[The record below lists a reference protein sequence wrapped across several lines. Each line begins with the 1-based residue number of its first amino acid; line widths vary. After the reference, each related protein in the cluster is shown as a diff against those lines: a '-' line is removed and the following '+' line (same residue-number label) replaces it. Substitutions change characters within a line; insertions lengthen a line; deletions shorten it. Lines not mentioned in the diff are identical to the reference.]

1 MRTCHTKA
9 IRPTPEVL
17 FMTAK
22 PRTHLADNSSASPS
36 APKHLTRQES
46 AKRLCRL
53 MLKRGWNQ
61 SGLARR
67 ADLPRDSV
75 STYTRAR
82 VMPTPQS
89 AERLARALGVTA
101 SELMPNRVESA
112 IEEDTPSLEMK
123 VSVNA
128 PQKAW
133 LRVNRLV
140 SLATAAKV
148 IGLIEAEDH
157 NPEGEK

>member
-1 MRTCHTKA
+1 MS
-9 IRPTPEVL
+9 
-17 FMTAK
+17 AK
-22 PRTHLADNSSASPS
+22 LRTHIPDVMSGADKPL
-36 APKHLTRQES
+36 APKHLSRQEF
-46 AKRLCRL
+46 AKRLYRL

-61 SGLARR
+61 SELARR

-75 STYTRAR
+75 STYIRAK

-89 AERLARALGVTA
+89 AERLARALGVTPD
-101 SELMPNRVESA
+101 ELMPNYVESA
-112 IEEDTPSLEMK
+112 IEEDAPSLEMK

-140 SLATAAKV
+140 SLSTAAKV
-148 IGLIEAEDH
+148 IALIEAEDH
-157 NPEGEK
+157 HNPEGEN

>member
-1 MRTCHTKA
+1 MVRTN
-9 IRPTPEVL
+9 
-17 FMTAK
+17 
-22 PRTHLADNSSASPS
+22 RTHVTDSMSEDSRS
-36 APKHLTRQES
+36 GMVPKHLAKQDF
-46 AKRLCRL
+46 AKRLYRL

-61 SGLARR
+61 SELARR

-75 STYTRAR
+75 STYIRAK

-89 AERLARALGVTA
+89 TERLAAALGVA
-101 SELMPNRVESA
+101 PEELLPNHVESA

-128 PQKAW
+128 PSKAW

-140 SLATAAKV
+140 SLSTAARV
-148 IGLIEAEDH
+148 IDLIEAENASDA
-157 NPEGEK
+157 E

>member
-1 MRTCHTKA
+1 MA
-9 IRPTPEVL
+9 
-17 FMTAK
+17 AK
-22 PRTHLADNSSASPS
+22 PRTHIPDNVSGSDRPL
-36 APKHLTRQES
+36 APKHLSRQEF
-46 AKRLCRL
+46 AKRLYRL

-61 SGLARR
+61 SELARR

-75 STYTRAR
+75 STYIRAK

-89 AERLARALGVTA
+89 AERLARALGVA
-101 SELMPNRVESA
+101 PEELLPNHVESA

-128 PQKAW
+128 PHKAW

-140 SLATAAKV
+140 SLSTAAKV
-148 IGLIEAEDH
+148 IGLIEAED
-157 NPEGEK
+157 NPEGEN

>member
-1 MRTCHTKA
+1 MAVKQ
-9 IRPTPEVL
+9 
-17 FMTAK
+17 
-22 PRTHLADNSSASPS
+22 RTHIPDNSSVDPL
-36 APKHLTRQES
+36 APKHLTKQDF
-46 AKRLCRL
+46 AKRLYRL

-61 SGLARR
+61 SELARR

-75 STYTRAR
+75 STYIRAK

-89 AERLARALGVTA
+89 AERLARALGVTPE
-101 SELMPNRVESA
+101 ELLPNHVESA

-128 PQKAW
+128 PHKAW

-140 SLATAAKV
+140 SLSTAAKV
-148 IGLIEAEDH
+148 IALIEAEDA
-157 NPEGEK
+157 PDAE

>member
-1 MRTCHTKA
+1 MVSKH
-9 IRPTPEVL
+9 
-17 FMTAK
+17 
-22 PRTHLADNSSASPS
+22 RTHTPDSLSDFSQPL
-36 APKHLTRQES
+36 APKHLTKQEF
-46 AKRLCRL
+46 AKRLYRL

-61 SGLARR
+61 SELARR

-75 STYTRAR
+75 STYIRAK

-89 AERLARALGVTA
+89 AERLASALGVTPE
-101 SELMPNRVESA
+101 ELLPNYVESA

-128 PQKAW
+128 PSKAW

-140 SLATAAKV
+140 SLATAARV
-148 IGLIEAEDH
+148 IDLIEAENAADA
-157 NPEGEK
+157 E

>member
-1 MRTCHTKA
+1 MVSKH
-9 IRPTPEVL
+9 
-17 FMTAK
+17 
-22 PRTHLADNSSASPS
+22 RTHTPDSLSDFSQPL
-36 APKHLTRQES
+36 APKHLTKQEF
-46 AKRLCRL
+46 AKRLYRL

-61 SGLARR
+61 SELARR

-75 STYTRAR
+75 STYIRAK

-89 AERLARALGVTA
+89 AERLATALGVA
-101 SELMPNRVESA
+101 PEELLPNYVESA

-128 PQKAW
+128 PSKAW

-140 SLATAAKV
+140 SLATAARV
-148 IGLIEAEDH
+148 IDLIEAENAADAD
-157 NPEGEK
+157 